1 MRGLT
6 VRATYGLEYDDDE
19 GSNLAALCFH
29 SSNWGRDRMEKERKK
44 AFASV
49 VVGGRLT
56 CSADRRSL
64 SSRVDAKSPD
74 PLNFCRVSSQ

>member
-6 VRATYGLEYDDDE
+6 VRATYSLEYDDDE

-29 SSNWGRDRMEKERKK
+29 GSNWGWDRMEKERKK

-49 VVGGRLT
+49 VVGGR
-56 CSADRRSL
+56 
-64 SSRVDAKSPD
+64 
-74 PLNFCRVSSQ
+74 